1 MAESR
6 CSDSKRTGDQGA
18 VHLCA
23 EEREPPNQSLKGWY
37 PASMCADGRSM
48 CADDPVS
55 LCADDLFAMCADDP
69 LSMCADDQLT
79 QRSGLAVGKPP
90 PAVRPDWTDLGCNS
104 VKDET
109 SNIVKRFALIRPLS
123 PGFSGSAPKLNR
135 DLHRCPEVNTVS
147 IFFRFALNGQPVW
160 FRFHIRR
167 CSKLTLLSYPGFW
180 EVVDGISSCK
190 SQQESLM

>member
-1 MAESR
+1 
-6 CSDSKRTGDQGA
+6 
-18 VHLCA
+18 
-23 EEREPPNQSLKGWY
+23 
-37 PASMCADGRSM
+37 M

-109 SNIVKRFALIRPLS
+109 SNIVKHRQTFCSDPSAIPGVQRFSSKIESRFASMP
-123 PGFSGSAPKLNR
+123 
-135 DLHRCPEVNTVS
+135 
-147 IFFRFALNGQPVW
+147 
-160 FRFHIRR
+160 
-167 CSKLTLLSYPGFW
+167 
-180 EVVDGISSCK
+180 
-190 SQQESLM
+190 